1 MNQNQVMKRYYKEFA
16 IAMGTY
22 VITVIASVNILTRF
36 EFPQAARIVI
46 ALTPV
51 VPTVFV
57 IIAIMRSLRESDELQ
72 QKIQLNA
79 IAFSCIVTGLVTFS
93 YGFLEGIGFPQ
104 FPTILVF
111 PMMTM
116 IWGLSVGYFSRRY
129 Q

>member
-36 EFPQAARIVI
+36 EFPQAARTII

-57 IIAIMRSLRESDELQ
+57 IIAIMRSLRDSDELQ

-79 IAFSCIVTGLVTFS
+79 IAFSCIATGLVTFS

-111 PMMTM
+111 PMMTT